1 MPFVIRDR
9 RRPEPPPPVMVVARD
24 RLIGG
29 IITGLLSVI
38 TAGVIYLART
48 VPIKFAQIDGQQE
61 QQEQRLDRLDRN
73 DERQVTILEQHDKR
87 LDGVDVRLTRMEPGK

>member
-61 QQEQRLDRLDRN
+61 QRLDRLDRN